1 MDPGFPWLKRLSDI
15 VFAAAAIV
23 LSAPLMALTALA
35 VKVDSPGPVLFRQ
48 IRVGWQGKPYRLL
61 KFRSMRQDA
70 EAGGARWAQ
79 IDDPRVTRVGK
90 WIRKLRVDELP
101 QLFNVLAG
109 QMSFIGPRP
118 ERPEFVR
125 QLEREIPYYQLRHNL
140 PPGITG
146 WAQVNYRYGAS
157 VEDARQKLEYDLYYV
172 RNASPM
178 LDLRILLLTVRTL
191 VFLQGSR

>member
-1 MDPGFPWLKRLSDI
+1 MGPGFSWLKRLRDF
-15 VFAAAAIV
+15 VLAVAAIV
-23 LSAPLMALTALA
+23 LFAPLMALIALA
-35 VKVDSPGPVLFRQ
+35 VKLDSPGPVLFRQ
-48 IRVGWQGKPYRLL
+48 TRVGWKGRPYRLL

-70 EAGGARWAQ
+70 EAGGARWAELN
-79 IDDPRVTRVGK
+79 DPRVTRVGK
-90 WIRKLRVDELP
+90 WIRRLHIDELP

-125 QLEREIPYYQLRHNL
+125 YLEREIPLYPLRHSV

-146 WAQVNYRYGAS
+146 WAQVKYPYAAS
-157 VEDARQKLEYDLYYV
+157 VDDARQKLQYDLYYI
-172 RNASPM
+172 RNASPL

>member
-1 MDPGFPWLKRLSDI
+1 MGPGFSWLKRLRDL
-15 VFAAAAIV
+15 VLAVAAIV
-23 LSAPLMALTALA
+23 LFAPLMVLIALA
-35 VKVDSPGPVLFRQ
+35 VKLDSPGPVLFRQ
-48 IRVGWQGKPYRLL
+48 TRVGWKGQSYRLL
-61 KFRSMRQDA
+61 KFRSMRQNA

-79 IDDPRVTRVGK
+79 LNDPRVTRVGK
-90 WIRKLRVDELP
+90 WIRRLHIDELP

-125 QLEREIPYYQLRHNL
+125 QLEREIPLYPLRHSV

-146 WAQVNYRYGAS
+146 WAQVKYPYAAS
-157 VEDARQKLEYDLYYV
+157 VEDARQKLQYDLYYIHH
-172 RNASPM
+172 ASPL

>member
-1 MDPGFPWLKRLSDI
+1 MGPGFSWLKRLRDF
-15 VFAAAAIV
+15 VLAVAAIV
-23 LSAPLMALTALA
+23 LFAPLMALIALA
-35 VKVDSPGPVLFRQ
+35 VKLDSPGPVLFRQ
-48 IRVGWQGKPYRLL
+48 TRVGWKGRPYRLL

-70 EAGGARWAQ
+70 EAGGARWAELN
-79 IDDPRVTRVGK
+79 DPRVTRVGK
-90 WIRKLRVDELP
+90 WIRRLHIDELP

-125 QLEREIPYYQLRHNL
+125 YLEREIPLYPLRHSV

-146 WAQVNYRYGAS
+146 WAQVKYPYAAS
-157 VEDARQKLEYDLYYV
+157 VEDARQKLQYDLYYI
-172 RNASPM
+172 RNASPL

>member
-1 MDPGFPWLKRLSDI
+1 MGPGFSWLKRLRDF
-15 VFAAAAIV
+15 VLAVAAIV
-23 LSAPLMALTALA
+23 LFAPLMALIALA
-35 VKVDSPGPVLFRQ
+35 VKLDSPGPVLFRQ
-48 IRVGWQGKPYRLL
+48 TRVGWKGRPYRLL

-70 EAGGARWAQ
+70 EAGGARWAELN
-79 IDDPRVTRVGK
+79 DPRVTRVGK
-90 WIRKLRVDELP
+90 WIRRLHIDELP

-125 QLEREIPYYQLRHNL
+125 HLEREIPLYPLRHSV

-146 WAQVNYRYGAS
+146 WAQVKYPYAAS
-157 VEDARQKLEYDLYYV
+157 VEDARQKLQYDLYYI
-172 RNASPM
+172 RNASPL

>member
-1 MDPGFPWLKRLSDI
+1 MGPGFSWLKRLRDFVSA
-15 VFAAAAIV
+15 VAAIV
-23 LSAPLMALTALA
+23 LFAPLMALIALA
-35 VKVDSPGPVLFRQ
+35 VKLDSPGPVLFRQ
-48 IRVGWQGKPYRLL
+48 TRVGWKGRPYRLL

-70 EAGGARWAQ
+70 EAGGARWAELN
-79 IDDPRVTRVGK
+79 DPRVTRVGK
-90 WIRKLRVDELP
+90 WIRRLHIDELP

-125 QLEREIPYYQLRHNL
+125 YLEREIPLYPLRHSV

-146 WAQVNYRYGAS
+146 WAQVKYPYAAS
-157 VEDARQKLEYDLYYV
+157 VEDARQKLQYDLYYI
-172 RNASPM
+172 RNASPL